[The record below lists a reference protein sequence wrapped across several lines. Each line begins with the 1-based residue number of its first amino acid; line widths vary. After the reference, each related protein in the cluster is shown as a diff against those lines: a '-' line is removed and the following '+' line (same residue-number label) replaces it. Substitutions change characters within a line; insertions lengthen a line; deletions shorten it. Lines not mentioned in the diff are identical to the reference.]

1 MDGLPGYIY
10 KKGAIEMLP
19 KNCKI
24 LKVYIR
30 EDAVYQGHSLY
41 HALTQRLAEMGMAG
55 VTVTRGIEGFGREKR
70 ISSSRILDLSFH
82 LPIIIE
88 IIDSPEKIVE
98 AIPEIREMME
108 EGLLMTT
115 DVEVLKYG
123 KEEIV

>member
-1 MDGLPGYIY
+1 
-10 KKGAIEMLP
+10 
-19 KNCKI
+19 
-24 LKVYIR
+24 
-30 EDAVYQGHSLY
+30 
-41 HALTQRLAEMGMAG
+41 MGMAG